1 MGQRAY
7 QDFAHELNLNT
18 VGDMEEHRCDQKM
31 NLNFDESWYKN
42 EAMENYKNFGCSVPW
57 HPNFK
62 YGDGSEIR
70 VCNNSNSGYKAAER
84 YNHSKDAP
92 ISKDLVPCAMYNF
105 NLGAIDR
112 STHDHPKNEA
122 FVRLYLR
129 REIVMKKM
137 VIYYDKTTFAA
148 DIGGY
153 VGMFLG
159 VSVIDLAILF
169 NSSFLVLIQ
178 KLYG

>member
-1 MGQRAY
+1 
-7 QDFAHELNLNT
+7 
-18 VGDMEEHRCDQKM
+18 MEEHRCDQKM
-31 NLNFDESWYKN
+31 NLNFDDSWYKN

-112 STHDHPKNEA
+112 STHDNPNAEA
-122 FVRLYLR
+122 FVETTELR
-129 REIVMKKM
+129 K
-137 VIYYDKTTFAA
+137 
-148 DIGGY
+148 
-153 VGMFLG
+153 
-159 VSVIDLAILF
+159 
-169 NSSFLVLIQ
+169 SFF
-178 KLYG
+178 KEKN